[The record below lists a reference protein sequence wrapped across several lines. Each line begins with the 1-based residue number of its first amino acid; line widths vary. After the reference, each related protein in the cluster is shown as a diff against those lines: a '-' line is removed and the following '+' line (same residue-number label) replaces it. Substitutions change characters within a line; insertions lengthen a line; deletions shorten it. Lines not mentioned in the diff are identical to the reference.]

1 MRFFKFMTLLLFISL
16 NICGEKRLS
25 EVVEEEM
32 EACSIEEAFSPMD
45 VSARLDRHVEFLY
58 LLDQKN
64 KSIWRFLPSKF
75 IRKYAARSLYLNL
88 IDFDGVVSFLHD
100 KVSSCVNKINRK
112 NDLSKF
118 FVLWKK
124 FKRKEVSDEKL
135 FLKEFSV
142 LVAMIYTSVWQNF
155 SETDTTRFSFSNIK
169 DIYQKTSDLPIL
181 KLLDLLDEFL
191 DQFELLV
198 EESGIEDASWSTWKK
213 WLVKKGLAF
222 VVIVVAVA
230 IKVLTRGSSSGYG
243 GCHNSGGPY
252 YYPGGNKYE
261 NGSVDDLFRR
271 GGQPEMA
278 EKIKL

>member
-1 MRFFKFMTLLLFISL
+1 MRFLKFMTLLLFISL
-16 NICGEKRLS
+16 SVFGEKRLS

-32 EACSIEEAFSPMD
+32 EACSIEEDFSSLD
-45 VSARLDRHVEFLY
+45 VTTRLDRHVEFLY

-64 KSIWRFLPSKF
+64 KSIWRFLPSRF
-75 IRKYAARSLYLNL
+75 IKKYAARSLYLNL
-88 IDFDGVVSFLHD
+88 IDFGGIVSFLHD

-112 NDLSKF
+112 KDLSKF
-118 FVLWKK
+118 FILWEK
-124 FKRKEVSDEKL
+124 FKRKEISDEKL

-155 SETDTTRFSFSNIK
+155 SERDTTRFSFSNIK

-181 KLLDLLDEFL
+181 RLLDLLDEFL

-198 EESGIEDASWSTWKK
+198 EESGLEDASWPTWKK

-230 IKVLTRGSSSGYG
+230 IKVLTRGGSSGSSGYHNYG
-243 GCHNSGGPY
+243 GSH

-261 NGSVDDLFRR
+261 KEPVDDLFRR

-278 EKIKL
+278 E